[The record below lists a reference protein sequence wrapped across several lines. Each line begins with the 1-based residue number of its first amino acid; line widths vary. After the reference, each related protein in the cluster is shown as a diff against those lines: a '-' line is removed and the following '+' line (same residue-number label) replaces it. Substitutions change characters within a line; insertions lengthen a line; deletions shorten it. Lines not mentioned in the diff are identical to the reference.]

1 MRAAFVAFLLAAA
14 SLSSAAAETQPYR
27 AGIAR
32 LLVQGNEPFSVLV
45 WYPSPAEETEWQ
57 QGPFPI
63 QATRD
68 APIAPGSKFPIV
80 LFSHGGG
87 ASGGS
92 PLIHREIARYLARAG
107 FIVISPFHS
116 ADQPRLR
123 LRPPQIR
130 LAFEAVRADP
140 RFGRRAD
147 AERVGMIG
155 FSLGGAVAL
164 ITAGAVPNLA
174 LLSAYCREHGDD
186 RRACAG
192 VPTNPPADG
201 APGPKPAEP
210 LTLKAIVLLEPLAAL
225 FDRDGLAAVTMPVL
239 LYRALQSD
247 LGPEGNALALARNLP
262 KPPREETVP
271 GGHFVLADPCPPA
284 VAAEAE
290 EVCKDA
296 AGIDRA
302 AVQRRIESEIAE
314 FLRGAL

>member
-1 MRAAFVAFLLAAA
+1 LRAAFVAFLLAAA

-68 APIAPGSKFPIV
+68 APIAPGPNFPIV

-107 FIVISPFHS
+107 FIVVAPFHA

-174 LLSAYCREHGDD
+174 LLGLLPRTRLRSPGVRGRSHEPAG
-186 RRACAG
+186 RR
-192 VPTNPPADG
+192 
-201 APGPKPAEP
+201 
-210 LTLKAIVLLEPLAAL
+210 
-225 FDRDGLAAVTMPVL
+225 RS
-239 LYRALQSD
+239 R
-247 LGPEGNALALARNLP
+247 
-262 KPPREETVP
+262 
-271 GGHFVLADPCPPA
+271 
-284 VAAEAE
+284 AEAGG
-290 EVCKDA
+290 A
-296 AGIDRA
+296 AHVESDRA
-302 AVQRRIESEIAE
+302 A
-314 FLRGAL
+314 GAARSLV

>member
-1 MRAAFVAFLLAAA
+1 MRAAFVAFLLAAV
-14 SLSSAAAETQPYR
+14 SLSSAAAETQPYH

-32 LLVQGNEPFSVLV
+32 LLVQGNDPFSVLV
-45 WYPSPAEETEWQ
+45 WYPSLAEEAEWQ

-63 QATRD
+63 IATRD
-68 APIAPGSKFPIV
+68 APIAPGSKLPIV

-107 FIVISPFHS
+107 FIVVAPFHS
-116 ADQPRLR
+116 AEQPRLR
-123 LRPPQIR
+123 LQPLQIR
-130 LAFEAVRADP
+130 LALEALRADP
-140 RFGRRAD
+140 RFAARAD
-147 AERVGMIG
+147 GERVGMIG

-174 LLSAYCREHGDD
+174 LLSAYCREYADD

-201 APGPKPAEP
+201 APGPNGAGA
-210 LTLKAIVLLEPLAAL
+210 LAVKAIMLLEPLAAL

-247 LGPEGNALALARNLP
+247 LRPEGNALALARNLP

-271 GGHFVLADPCPPA
+271 GGHFVLADTCPQA

-296 AGIDRA
+296 PRIDRA
-302 AVQRRIESEIAE
+302 AVQRRIEREIAE